1 MKKSKIRVII
11 AAALICSIFI
21 SQGTCVKAADVAA
34 TNTNVT
40 QAANSI
46 RLQDDFYNA
55 VNKDWLNTAKIDQ
68 GQVSNSA
75 GMEVYKSLTEQKKEI
90 IADLITNEKNY
101 SDNSDEK
108 KIINLYKN
116 TLNMEAR
123 NKQGIEPIKKMIEEV
138 NNIKSVKDISNIKI
152 DSKVG
157 SHLIAFNCLAD
168 LKDANKKALYIGP
181 TSLSLGDSD
190 EYVKP
195 TENSQRIKG
204 LAENYYTKILTL
216 SGYTQ
221 EQAKAK
227 IDNLFKVENMLA
239 ASITGKEE
247 VSKDD
252 NAIDKQYN
260 VYTLDQLDALAP
272 NLNIKTIMKNFK
284 LDNANKIVLTEP
296 KWFKALNDIYTDENL
311 PMLKDYIEVKSI
323 KSAAPYLGEDFEK
336 AVTEYGNAYLGSKGD
351 ISDEEKAIGMVNSA
365 LADPFGK
372 IYIEKYFSDKVKKDV
387 KKMTDDVIETY
398 KNRIK
403 NLDWMSDATKTKAI
417 EKLNKLNV
425 QIAYPDKWE
434 DYSKLQIRSYEEGGS
449 LWENLENLSKFS
461 YEKEISELNDPVDK
475 TEFAMSPQTIDACY
489 NATTNTITIPAG
501 ILQAPFYDP
510 SASKEKNLG
519 GIGTIIG
526 HEISH
531 AFDNTGAK
539 FDADGNLNNW
549 WTQED
554 YSKFQEKTK
563 KVREFYSQVKVDDGK
578 NVNGDLT
585 VGENIADIGGMACAL
600 DILSKKSNPDYK
612 AFFESNATIWREIS
626 TKEYAD
632 YALKYDVHSP
642 KKIRSNIV
650 ASQFDKFYETY
661 GIKEGDKM
669 YVKPEDRLKIW

>member
-21 SQGTCVKAADVAA
+21 GQGTSVKAAEVA
-34 TNTNVT
+34 NTNVT
-40 QAANSI
+40 QVANSI

-55 VNKDWLNTAKIDQ
+55 VNKEWLNTAKIDE

-123 NKQGIEPIKKMIEEV
+123 NKQGIEPIKEMIEEL
-138 NNIKSVKDISNIKI
+138 NNIKSVKDISNLKI
-152 DSKVG
+152 DSKID
-157 SHLIAFNCLAD
+157 SHLLTFNCLAD

-181 TSLSLGDSD
+181 ASLSLGDSD

-195 TENSQRIKG
+195 TENTQRIKG

-216 SGYTQ
+216 SGYTE

-227 IDNLFKVENMLA
+227 VDNLFKVENMLA
-239 ASITGKEE
+239 TSITGKEE

-296 KWFKALNDIYTDENL
+296 KWFKALNDIYTEENL
-311 PMLKDYIEVKSI
+311 PMIKDYIEIKNI
-323 KSAAPYLGEDFEK
+323 KSTAPYLGEAFEK
-336 AVTEYGNAYLGSKGD
+336 AVTEYQNAYLGSKGD
-351 ISDEEKAIGMVNSA
+351 ISEEEKAIDMVNSA

-372 IYIEKYFSDKVKKDV
+372 IYIQKYFSDKVKNDV
-387 KKMTDDVIETY
+387 KDMTNEVIETY
-398 KNRIK
+398 KNRIN
-403 NLDWMSDATKTKAI
+403 NLDWMSDTTKAKAI
-417 EKLNKLNV
+417 DKLNKLNV

-449 LWENLENLSKFS
+449 LWENVENLSKFA
-461 YEKEISELNDPVDK
+461 YEKEISELNNPVDK
-475 TEFAMSPQTIDACY
+475 TKFAMSPQTIDACY
-489 NATTNTITIPAG
+489 SPTTNTITIPAG

-519 GIGTIIG
+519 GIGTVIG

-578 NVNGDLT
+578 KVNGDLT

-612 AFFESNATIWREIS
+612 AFFESNATIWRDIS

-632 YALKYDVHSP
+632 YALQYDVHSP
-642 KKIRSNIV
+642 KKVRNNIV
-650 ASQFDKFYETY
+650 SSQFDKFYETY